1 MKKTLARSTAVLA
14 IAALGLAGCSTP
26 NDDDAATA
34 PASES
39 ASAGTGQDGGEQAG
53 GEQDGSANEAD
64 VEFATGMIVHHQQ
77 AIEMSGTVLG
87 AEGLRETAL
96 GRETAELAVEIKAA
110 QGPEIGQMEKMLG
123 QWQAAEDGNG
133 DHGEMD
139 HGDMGMTSEDDLE
152 ALREASGDEAA
163 RLFLEQMIAHHE
175 GAVAMA
181 QTVIAEGRDAEARGL
196 AQEIIDAQN
205 AEIAKMRSMLEG

>member
-1 MKKTLARSTAVLA
+1 MKKPNLTRSAAVLA

-26 NDDDAATA
+26 NDDADTATA
-34 PASES
+34 PASQ
-39 ASAGTGQDGGEQAG
+39 APTSAGAEQDGGEQTGA
-53 GEQDGSANEAD
+53 ANEAD

-77 AIEMSGTVLG
+77 AIEMSGMVLG

-96 GRETAELAVEIKAA
+96 GRETAELAEEIKAA

-123 QWQAAEDGNG
+123 QWGAHDAHQG
-133 DHGEMD
+133 MD
-139 HGDMGMTSEDDLE
+139 HGDMGMMSEDDLE
-152 ALREASGDEAA
+152 ALREASGDDAA
-163 RLFLEQMIAHHE
+163 RLFLEQMIVHHE

-181 QTVIAEGRDAEARGL
+181 QTVIAEGQDAEARGL

-205 AEIAKMRSMLEG
+205 TEIAKMRSMLEG